1 MAFSE
6 VKKNFGFGAM
16 RLKMRGEEVDL
27 QEFSRM
33 IDAFIAAGFNY
44 FDTAHGYIGGKS
56 ELAIGECL
64 SARYRREDFV
74 LANKLSE
81 WYIEKAEDII
91 PYFEAQ
97 LKACRVGYF
106 DFYLCHSVNRKNYEK
121 YKACRA
127 FEIISE
133 LKAQGKVRHMAIS
146 FHDTADVLDK
156 ILSEQPAIEAVQL
169 QINYLDYD
177 DPGVQSRA
185 CYDVAVKHGKKVIV
199 MEPVKGGALVNL
211 PKEGAELIESLGGGS
226 PASYALRYAASLPEV
241 FMVLSGMKDLPMV
254 EENVR
259 TMGNFLPLTEREEA
273 ALSEVRAIIRR
284 AAQIGCTGCNYC
296 AEVCPKGIKISSIFD
311 VANKVSAAKI
321 TRSAAAELMPSEGE
335 RAADCIKCGA
345 CERVC
350 PQNIGIREKLEEIAE
365 KIK

>member
-1 MAFSE
+1 MAFPE

-16 RLKMRGEEVDL
+16 RLKMNGDEVDKA
-27 QEFSRM
+27 EFSKM
-33 IDAFIAAGFNY
+33 IDAFIDAGFNY

-64 SARYRREDFV
+64 SARHKREDFL

-81 WYIEKAEDII
+81 WYIEKAEDIR

-97 LKACRVGYF
+97 LKACRVDYF

-133 LKAQGKVRHMAIS
+133 LKAEGKVRHMAIS

-185 CYDVAVKHGKKVIV
+185 CYDVAVKHGKAVIV

-211 PKEGAELIESLGGGS
+211 PERGAKLIESLGGGS

-241 FMVLSGMKDLPMV
+241 FMVLSGMASIEML

-259 TMGNFLPLTEREEA
+259 TMGDFRPLTEREEA
-273 ALSEVRAIIRR
+273 TLSEVRAIIRE

-296 AEVCPKGIKISSIFD
+296 AEVCPKGIAISKIFGI
-311 VANKVSAAKI
+311 ANEVYAAKI
-321 TRSAAAELMPSEGE
+321 TRGEAKEKMPDEGE
-335 RAADCIKCGA
+335 RAEDCIKCGA
-345 CERVC
+345 CEQVC
-350 PQNIGIREKLEEIAE
+350 PQNIDIREKLEKIA
-365 KIK
+365 KRIK